1 MAVHLN
7 GHGIWYGQE
16 ESENRRIKDDEDN
29 SIASETDMGLINLLN
44 MVINELYHSDM
55 PVNGIQTYVS

>member
-1 MAVHLN
+1 
-7 GHGIWYGQE
+7 
-16 ESENRRIKDDEDN
+16 
-29 SIASETDMGLINLLN
+29 MGLINLLN

>member
-1 MAVHLN
+1 MAVHWN

-29 SIASETDMGLINLLN
+29 SIADEIKIRNGSDKLIK
-44 MVINELYHSDM
+44 YGH
-55 PVNGIQTYVS
+55 